1 MTPSGRTNVRAM
13 NSKPLLWVIA
23 PALVVLA
30 GIGVAMMMATRDTFA
45 TAGDGAKKTETQT
58 DIVAAVHSR
67 ATQGE
72 NELELT
78 LSASSLTVA
87 DRLTLELRFTSASP
101 APPEWPKNLEAI
113 EGLRIVDKRDEGPLP
128 AVAMANTTGT
138 QRFTFKRTLTLEPF
152 LPGTRTIPAVQIAL
166 PGNNTTSINTTTPP
180 QTASVSTQPIP
191 ITVTGIVDNADKL
204 QAKELAAA
212 ISGARMPMDIPDAA
226 ARGFPVGIVV
236 AISGGLLATS
246 LGLIGWRLSQR
257 PKAQTPSDYAASLA
271 ATIRKIQST
280 PPAAVP
286 TSSQETQS
294 QLDSVWSDLRA
305 VLQPYLG
312 STTTTATELSELVR
326 HANGFTLEQ
335 RTGLI
340 EGMHWLDTARF
351 SGDEDARRSALYRA
365 TAPLLAFIRPM
376 TSTFGDHESHLAQG
390 ATAAPPIAPG
400 NHTGGSNA

>member
-1 MTPSGRTNVRAM
+1 MTPNGRTNPRAK

-23 PALVVLA
+23 PACVVLA
-30 GIGVAMMMATRDTFA
+30 GIGAAMVIGNRDTF
-45 TAGDGAKKTETQT
+45 TTDGDGAKAAETQKNT
-58 DIVAAVHSR
+58 GAAVHSR

-87 DRLTLELRFTSASP
+87 DRLTLELRFTSVAST
-101 APPEWPKNLEAI
+101 PPDWPKNLEAI
-113 EGLRIVDKRDEGPLP
+113 EGLRVVDKRDEGPLP
-128 AVAMANTTGT
+128 AVATTNTTGT
-138 QRFTFKRTLTLEPF
+138 PRFAFKRTLMLEPF
-152 LPGTRTIPAVQIAL
+152 LPGTRTIPAVQITL

-180 QTASVSTQPIP
+180 QTVSISTQPIQV
-191 ITVTGIVDNADKL
+191 IVTGIVDNADKL

-212 ISGARMPMDIPDAA
+212 ISGSRMPIDIPDAA
-226 ARGFPVGIVV
+226 ARGFSVGIVV

-271 ATIRKIQST
+271 ATLRKIQST
-280 PPAAVP
+280 APAAVP
-286 TSSQETQS
+286 ASSQETQS

-365 TAPLLAFIRPM
+365 TAPLLAFIKPM
-376 TSTFGDHESHLAQG
+376 TSAFGDHESHLAQG
-390 ATAAPPIAPG
+390 AAAAPPIAPG
-400 NHTGGSNA
+400 NHTGVSNA